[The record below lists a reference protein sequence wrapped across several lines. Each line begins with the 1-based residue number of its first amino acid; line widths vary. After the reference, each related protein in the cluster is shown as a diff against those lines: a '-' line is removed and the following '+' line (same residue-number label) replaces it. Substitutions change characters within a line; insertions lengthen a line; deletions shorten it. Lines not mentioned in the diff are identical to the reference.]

1 MGGGAEIIMKH
12 TVTEVIWNTKHYQST
27 FHKLHMWNL
36 LSKIVSIISILYL
49 HVKIATNPLT
59 FWLYGKQLIHSYV
72 PSLILNLI
80 FPSKNTLDHENIW
93 KYFSHTQEK
102 KVTAYMKNAWLNSQI
117 PICLN
122 VCVSLFMGKIKKD
135 SDMFTFTFENFIEIL
150 QFWS

>member
-59 FWLYGKQLIHSYV
+59 FWLYGKQLIHSFV

-80 FPSKNTLDHENIW
+80 FPSKRHVGSWEHLKILFSYPGKESHSLHEECMIEFPN
-93 KYFSHTQEK
+93 SHLFKCMCFTVYGQNK
-102 KVTAYMKNAWLNSQI
+102 KR
-117 PICLN
+117 
-122 VCVSLFMGKIKKD
+122 
-135 SDMFTFTFENFIEIL
+135 
-150 QFWS
+150 